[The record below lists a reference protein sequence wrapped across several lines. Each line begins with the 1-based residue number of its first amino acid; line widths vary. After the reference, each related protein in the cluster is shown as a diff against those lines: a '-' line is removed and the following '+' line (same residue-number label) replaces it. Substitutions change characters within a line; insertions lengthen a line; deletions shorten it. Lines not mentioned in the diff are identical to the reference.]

1 LRRVRGLGLNALVRS
16 IKTYSFESCVTDLHF
31 LEASLLAEP
40 STEGLAAI
48 VTELIDRGHALR
60 LAGLE
65 SERGRVRAQAKAR
78 RADFHLDAG
87 IGGMEREVRVEVPD
101 TSSDT
106 YKTLFTATVRQ
117 LTRFALRTQLDVSKK
132 LRTVLKLAKVSDE
145 LKTKWDGRLLA
156 LEVEGKTAQ
165 DNVEAA
171 ELEVVKGQHSVRDFK
186 IDTDAIRYT
195 VYGTLLANAP
205 AGAIARDWAESFFY
219 VHDSRPK
226 AQEEAAPDAGP
237 GTAPAPAAPPA

>member
-1 LRRVRGLGLNALVRS
+1 MRS
-16 IKTYSFESCVTDLHF
+16 IKTYSFESCVTDLYF

-40 STEGLAAI
+40 STEGLAAM
-48 VTELIDRGHALR
+48 VTELINRGHGIR
-60 LAGLE
+60 LASLE
-65 SERGRVRAQAKAR
+65 AERGRVRAQAKAR
-78 RADFHLDAG
+78 RSDFHLDAG

-132 LRTVLKLAKVSDE
+132 LRTVLQLAKVSDA
-145 LKTKWDGRLLA
+145 LKTKWNDRLLA
-156 LEVEGKTAQ
+156 LETEGKAAQ

-171 ELEVVKGQHSVRDFK
+171 ELEVVKGQHAVRDFK

-205 AGAIARDWAESFFY
+205 ANANARDWAESFFY
-219 VHDSRPK
+219 VHDSRTK
-226 AQEEAAPDAGP
+226 GQEEEAPDAGP
-237 GTAPAPAAPPA
+237 GAAPAQAPAPAAPPAARPA